1 MKVYVG
7 IDLHSTNSYIG
18 VMSETGRR
26 IKGCRTRNDLN
37 QIIGVLS
44 EHGDNVA
51 GIAVE
56 STYNWYWLVDG
67 LMDEGLTVHLANPA
81 AMQQYTGIKN
91 TGDRHDAFWLAE
103 MLRLGILPEGYI
115 YPKEIRPVR
124 DLLRTRGVLVSKRTS
139 LMTNLSNIITRNT
152 GRTPKGGD
160 IKVLRENRV
169 APLLADDR
177 YLQASAEGIKAII
190 DALSRRIRGIEKV
203 ITTGTRLDPAY
214 ENLLS
219 IPGVG
224 VVLGLT
230 IVLETGPI
238 SRFPAVGNYVSY
250 CRKVPSRRTSNNK
263 LKGRGNAKNGNRHLA
278 NAFGQAADHAR
289 RHDDRVRAYYN
300 RKKRKTNAA
309 MAHATV
315 AHKLARATYHMMNT
329 GQRFVSERAFG

>member
-7 IDLHSTNSYIG
+7 IDLHSTNCYIG
-18 VMSETGRR
+18 MKDEEGRR
-26 IKGCRTRNDLN
+26 LGGCRTRNDLK
-37 QIIGVLS
+37 QIIEVLS
-44 EHGDNVA
+44 EHGNNLA
-51 GIAVE
+51 GIVVE

-67 LMDEGLTVHLANPA
+67 LMDQGWRIHLANPA
-81 AMQQYTGIKN
+81 AMQPYKGLKHVD
-91 TGDRHDAFWLAE
+91 DRHDAFWLAE

-115 YPKEIRPVR
+115 YPKQIRPVR
-124 DLLRTRGVLVSKRTS
+124 DLLRTRGVLVGKRTS

-152 GRTPKGGD
+152 GRTPKGSD

-169 APLLADDR
+169 TPLLSDDR
-177 YLQASAEGIKAII
+177 YLQASAEGIKVII
-190 DALSRRIRGIEKV
+190 DALTRRIREIEKV
-203 ITTGTRLDPAY
+203 ITTSMRLDPVY

-224 VVLGLT
+224 QVLGLT

-250 CRKVPSRRTSNNK
+250 CRKVSSCHKSNNK
-263 LKGRGNAKNGNRHLA
+263 VKGRGNVKNGNRHLA

-289 RHDDRVRAYYN
+289 RYDDLVRAFYN
-300 RKKRKTNAA
+300 RKNRKTNAA
-309 MAHATV
+309 VAHAAV